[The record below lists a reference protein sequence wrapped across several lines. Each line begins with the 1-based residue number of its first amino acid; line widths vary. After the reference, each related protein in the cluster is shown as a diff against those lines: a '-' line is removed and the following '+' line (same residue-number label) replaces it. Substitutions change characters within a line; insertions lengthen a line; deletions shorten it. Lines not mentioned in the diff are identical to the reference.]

1 MKKTLLALLSLSA
14 ASLPAQSLRGSH
26 ASVEKMYSRAVLN
39 DLEFYRTSKGVYES
53 VRDGELVLIP
63 ITMDMTLDD
72 VTYPF
77 VLPRTKAVLD
87 VFAKKYHQACG
98 ERLVVTSAARPRTEQ
113 PRNASPQSVHPT
125 GMAIDFRKPAGN
137 CLTYMRSEL
146 VTLEKQGVIE
156 ATEERHPVHFHVAVL
171 RTGNFAPAARVASA
185 AEATA
190 TTTPATPVEPGTAA
204 PAGATDSAG
213 GTVEL
218 PPRPAK
224 ARATTYTVKRGDNLS
239 VIAKRFGLTVSRLK
253 SLNGLKSSALKP
265 GQKLRV
271 G

>member
-1 MKKTLLALLSLSA
+1 VKKILPAFLFAFMA
-14 ASLPAQSLRGSH
+14 APAAAQSLRGSH
-26 ASVEKMYSRAVLN
+26 ASVQKMYTRAVFN

-77 VLPRTKAVLD
+77 VLPRTKAVLN

-146 VTLEKQGVIE
+146 VALEKQGVIE
-156 ATEERHPVHFHVAVL
+156 AKERHPVHFHVAVL
-171 RTGNFAPAARVASA
+171 RTGNFVPATTVAI

-190 TTTPATPVEPGTAA
+190 TATPTPPTPPVRAA
-204 PAGATDSAG
+204 AAAATDSAD

-218 PPRPAK
+218 PRKPAK
-224 ARATTYTVKRGDNLS
+224 ATTYTVKRGDNLS
-239 VIAKRFGLTVSRLK
+239 VIAKRFGLTVTRLK
-253 SLNGLKSSALKP
+253 SLNGLRSSALKP
-265 GQKLRV
+265 GQRLRV